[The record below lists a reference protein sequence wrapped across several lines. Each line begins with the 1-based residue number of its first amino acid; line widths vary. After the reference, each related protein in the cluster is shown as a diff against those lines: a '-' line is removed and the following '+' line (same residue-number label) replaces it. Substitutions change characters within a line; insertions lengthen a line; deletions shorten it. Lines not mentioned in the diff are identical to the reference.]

1 MGVKGGRGKKKTRKL
16 QVVLLFF
23 FYRLS
28 LYYYN
33 PSTATRL
40 HCRICTRPDVRIN
53 IIKKAPLVTKANEKA
68 AASNKSTAHLHL
80 SSPPATTSTA
90 ATTLPRPRNCWW
102 ELHVQSARR
111 TSEKKKSRLPAE
123 ANIDRLHIPAQLI
136 DVVVDIYGL
145 HRFQNAKGGRG
156 CLWPSVGCLCLE
168 VFLETR
174 GEVPFL

>member
-40 HCRICTRPDVRIN
+40 HYRICTRPDVRIN

-68 AASNKSTAHLHL
+68 AASNRSTAHLHL

-90 ATTLPRPRNCWW
+90 ATTLPRPKIAGGSCTCKAHEER
-102 ELHVQSARR
+102 Q
-111 TSEKKKSRLPAE
+111 KKKRADYPPRRILTGFIFPR
-123 ANIDRLHIPAQLI
+123 N
-136 DVVVDIYGL
+136 
-145 HRFQNAKGGRG
+145 
-156 CLWPSVGCLCLE
+156 
-168 VFLETR
+168 
-174 GEVPFL
+174 